1 MTNYTT
7 ELLHISSYLIGIL
20 LGALLFSVM
29 LLIHYR
35 RKLNRLVKAEY
46 DFEERKLTVAS
57 AVSIEPEEEHRAD
70 APADIDTPLST
81 VSGEMP
87 TPPET
92 VKRVTKAELAEERLF
107 NEVTKAILEER
118 LYLKQGFGRT
128 DIVERFNISAHRA
141 GMIFSNRQT
150 SIPEFV
156 CNCRLDH
163 ARRLMADEP
172 LASLADIAAASGFT
186 HLSTFMR
193 DFKSKYGMTP
203 ARYRETIH
211 PNNPQAV

>member
-1 MTNYTT
+1 
-7 ELLHISSYLIGIL
+7 
-20 LGALLFSVM
+20 M

-35 RKLNRLVKAEY
+35 RKLNLLAKAER
-46 DFEERKLTVAS
+46 DFEDIETTVIP
-57 AVSIEPEEEHRAD
+57 AVSTEPEEKYRAD
-70 APADIDTPLST
+70 FPADVDKPLST
-81 VSGEMP
+81 VSDE
-87 TPPET
+87 TPVFPET
-92 VKRVTKAELAEERLF
+92 VKRVTKAELAEERLY
-107 NEVTKAILEER
+107 NEVTTAIREEK
-118 LYLKQGFGRT
+118 LYLKPGFGRT

-163 ARRLMADEP
+163 ARRRMADEP

>member
-35 RKLNRLVKAEY
+35 RKLNQLVRAEY
-46 DFEERKLTVAS
+46 DVEDREPTVAP
-57 AVSIEPEEEHRAD
+57 AVSIEPEEEYSAD
-70 APADIDTPLST
+70 VLADVDTPPST
-81 VSGEMP
+81 VSREMP

-92 VKRVTKAELAEERLF
+92 VKRMTKAELAEERLY

-163 ARRLMADEP
+163 ARRRMADEP
-172 LASLADIAAASGFT
+172 LVSLADIAAASGFT

-203 ARYRETIH
+203 ARYRETIQT
-211 PNNPQAV
+211 NTPQAE

>member
-1 MTNYTT
+1 
-7 ELLHISSYLIGIL
+7 
-20 LGALLFSVM
+20 M

-35 RKLNRLVKAEY
+35 RKLNLLAKAER
-46 DFEERKLTVAS
+46 DFEDIETTVIP
-57 AVSIEPEEEHRAD
+57 AVSTESEEKYRAD
-70 APADIDTPLST
+70 FPADVDKPLST
-81 VSGEMP
+81 VSDEMP
-87 TPPET
+87 VFSET
-92 VKRVTKAELAEERLF
+92 VKRVTKAELAEERLY
-107 NEVTKAILEER
+107 NEVTTAIREEK
-118 LYLKQGFGRT
+118 LYLKPGFGRT

>member
-1 MTNYTT
+1 
-7 ELLHISSYLIGIL
+7 
-20 LGALLFSVM
+20 M

-46 DFEERKLTVAS
+46 DFDERKLTVAS
-57 AVSIEPEEEHRAD
+57 AVSIEPEEEHSTD
-70 APADIDTPLST
+70 APADVDNPPPT

-163 ARRLMADEP
+163 ARRRMADEP

-203 ARYRETIH
+203 ARYRETIQT
-211 PNNPQAV
+211 NTPQAE

>member
-1 MTNYTT
+1 
-7 ELLHISSYLIGIL
+7 
-20 LGALLFSVM
+20 M

-35 RKLNRLVKAEY
+35 RKLNRLVKADY

-70 APADIDTPLST
+70 ASADIDNPPPT
-81 VSGEMP
+81 VGGEMP

-163 ARRLMADEP
+163 ARRRMADEP

-203 ARYRETIH
+203 ARYRETIQT
-211 PNNPQAV
+211 NTPQAE